1 MSDLHSQFNI
11 IITRAVESSINT
23 YAELIS
29 KKFNLNSSEI
39 KNIWYNSEN
48 NKQVI
53 ENKVENNKQ
62 VIENKVEELDDDQKL
77 KLMKS
82 SVAELK
88 AMCKKK
94 GYKVS
99 GKKADLIHRLLNGE
113 DVKKKVKKNT
123 VKEVPKIIKKLSDNI
138 STIQIRKNQFG
149 NFEHSETKFI
159 FNKETQQVIGKQN
172 EDGTID
178 DLEKSDVEL
187 CHKFKFKYIIPENL
201 NKNNNDDINLDEMEL
216 EDDDETNESS
226 EEEELEELEDDDL
239 SDFYE

>member
-11 IITRAVESSINT
+11 IITKAVESSINT

-53 ENKVENNKQ
+53 ENKVA
-62 VIENKVEELDDDQKL
+62 ELDDDQKL

-99 GKKADLIHRLLNGE
+99 GKKADLIHRILNGG
-113 DVKKKVKKNT
+113 DVKKKVKKKT
-123 VKEVPKIIKKLSDNI
+123 VKEIPKIIKKLSDNI

-226 EEEELEELEDDDL
+226 EEELEELEDDDL